1 VLMLRALSRA
11 TFRGDRHPVEP
22 PPPLDH
28 HQVESTL
35 IYDYDPGI
43 SWISKL
49 KTKDSK
55 RWQIVGGDW
64 TGRRLTW
71 KSGLVWMH
79 FQYIVASEHATAVA
93 CRHLEWL
100 LLYVA

>member
-1 VLMLRALSRA
+1 
-11 TFRGDRHPVEP
+11 
-22 PPPLDH
+22 
-28 HQVESTL
+28 L
-35 IYDYDPGI
+35 IYDYDPG
-43 SWISKL
+43 
-49 KTKDSK
+49 
-55 RWQIVGGDW
+55 RQIVGGDW

-100 LLYVA
+100 LLYVG